1 MKAAIGRKPHLR
13 PGWLNSR
20 RRIFIPSITGREQGV
35 LPAAEELP
43 DIIALPGG
51 RYCLI
56 HDHRDKQLQLCQL
69 RLDDYQ
75 ANLVAVLSM
84 KSLVGYRLGDY
95 RMTEDGSLL
104 RVVII
109 EDTL

>member
-13 PGWLNSR
+13 PGWLNPR

-35 LPAAEELP
+35 LPATEDGHKLP

-56 HDHRDKQLQLCQL
+56 HDHRDKHKGRDKHPYGAKSGGYTPNGRSPCHRDGNCQ
-69 RLDDYQ
+69 
-75 ANLVAVLSM
+75 
-84 KSLVGYRLGDY
+84 
-95 RMTEDGSLL
+95 
-104 RVVII
+104 
-109 EDTL
+109 